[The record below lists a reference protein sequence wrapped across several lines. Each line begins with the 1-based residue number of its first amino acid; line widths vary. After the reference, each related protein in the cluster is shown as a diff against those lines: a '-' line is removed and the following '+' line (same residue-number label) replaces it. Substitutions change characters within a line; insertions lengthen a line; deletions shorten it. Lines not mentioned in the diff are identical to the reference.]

1 LKSDFSGGE
10 DRVSISTEDLM
21 DRVWP
26 LIRIVSLQQEEK
38 QEEKFPGEILALT
51 DVAVEILMTKKNKPL
66 ANRIISLLP
75 I

>member
-1 LKSDFSGGE
+1 M
-10 DRVSISTEDLM
+10 SISTEDLM